1 VNKAVVVAAAVV
13 VLLLPAG
20 LTLTAGLVTAAAN
33 AAPCGPA
40 GPAAD
45 VAGTPLDPEQLA
57 NAATITATTA
67 GRHLP
72 SSAAV
77 VAVATALQ
85 ESGLRNLPTGDRDSL
100 GLFQQ
105 RASWGPATTRLDPMA
120 STGLFLD
127 ALGQVPAWEQLPLA
141 VASDHVQHSAHP
153 WAVAKWEATATA
165 LVDAYWP
172 APRSPNA
179 IGGTQSVAHALTVPL
194 AAAGCPGAAPG
205 WLEDLRKFARAG
217 APETISSTAMS
228 LALVLKSLADE
239 RVLDLLCPGAGEGVD
254 VEKFVRDGTDT
265 LYLISEGGDGIST
278 APLVTAFASAVVSAA
293 RRHSQSLPGGRLDPP
308 LTLVLDEAA
317 NVAPLPD
324 LPMLMADGG
333 GRGMTTWA
341 FVQSFAQ
348 LRARWGRDG
357 ADSIWGAS
365 CAKLLLGGCTEA
377 DDLERVSRVVGDRWA
392 RRQSHTSRSGLL
404 PRTDDSTSTS
414 RERERILPV
423 QDLARLPTGTAL
435 LLYRSLPPALI
446 TLPAWWQRPDAA
458 RFTASKAS
466 TANASPAATTKRR
479 EATA

>member
-105 RASWGPATTRLDPMA
+105 RASWGPATTRLDPVA

-127 ALGQVPAWEQLPLA
+127 ALAQVPAWEQLPVA

-165 LVDAYWP
+165 LIATYWL
-172 APRSPNA
+172 APNSPNPA
-179 IGGTQSVAHALTVPL
+179 GGAPGVSLPAAVPP
-194 AAAGCPGAAPG
+194 AKAGCPGAG
-205 WLEDLRKFARAG
+205 
-217 APETISSTAMS
+217 S
-228 LALVLKSLADE
+228 
-239 RVLDLLCPGAGEGVD
+239 
-254 VEKFVRDGTDT
+254 DGM
-265 LYLISEGGDGIST
+265 
-278 APLVTAFASAVVSAA
+278 
-293 RRHSQSLPGGRLDPP
+293 SLPGADTVPAGYAPP
-308 LTLVLDEAA
+308 SSAVQAA
-317 NVAPLPD
+317 VTRFAL
-324 LPMLMADGG
+324 
-333 GRGMTTWA
+333 
-341 FVQSFAQ
+341 AQ
-348 LRARWGRDG
+348 LGKPYV
-357 ADSIWGAS
+357 WGATGPDS
-365 CAKLLLGGCTEA
+365 WDCSSLTMAA
-377 DDLERVSRVVGDRWA
+377 WA
-392 RRQSHTSRSGLL
+392 AAGITL
-404 PRTDDSTSTS
+404 PRTTFAQVLTGSPVPSTAG
-414 RERERILPV
+414 LQPG
-423 QDLARLPTGTAL
+423 DL
-435 LLYRSLPPALI
+435 I
-446 TLPAWWQRPDAA
+446 
-458 RFTASKAS
+458 FTAGLDG
-466 TANASPAATTKRR
+466 TPASPGHVGIYLGDIAGTPSLIHAPRTGKTVEIQALSAWHGQIVAIRRPTPTTG
-479 EATA
+479 